1 VKRSL
6 IVLLASVALVVLAA
20 GTAFADYPPKGVH
33 TKPEVAPLLLKAPSG
48 LAFTGS
54 ESVLPLLAVA
64 VALALGGFGMM
75 VLARRLKAS
84 STD

>member
-1 VKRSL
+1 MKRSL

-20 GTAFADYPPKGVH
+20 GTAFADYPPRGVH

-54 ESVLPLLAVA
+54 ESILPLLAV
-64 VALALGGFGMM
+64 VIALALGGLGMIA
-75 VLARRLKAS
+75 LGRRLRTS